1 MKRNVAYVVCAALS
15 GALASFSASAK
26 EEEGPAAHPSC
37 TGAPHEV
44 RVIIKDVKKSV
55 GLITAEL
62 YRNDEA
68 GFLSKAGREVRVR
81 VAARAPVTEFCL
93 HAPDAANY
101 AMAVYHDKNANQKFD
116 KGPLGLPA
124 EPYGISNNPA
134 IRFSPPHLADA
145 LFDVAG
151 DGTSVEILLNN

>member
-15 GALASFSASAK
+15 GALASLSAASAK
-26 EEEGPAAHPSC
+26 EEKPHITC
-37 TGAPHEV
+37 TGGPNEV

-68 GFLSKAGREVRVR
+68 TFLSKAGREVRVR

-93 HAPDAANY
+93 HAPEPTGY

-124 EPYGISNNPA
+124 EPYGVSNNPA

-145 LFDVAG
+145 LFDVVG